1 MKQKPPYPQDRLPVL
16 LSVLDG
22 QIKDLDPQAQYA
34 LRLDLAIAIL
44 VDSMAKNKTP
54 QDLLLTFHRRAG
66 SLYRKIAKA
75 TQQQKKPNL
84 RIVH

>member
-1 MKQKPPYPQDRLPVL
+1 MKQKPPYPHDRLPVL

-22 QIKDLDPQAQYA
+22 QVKDLDPKAQYA
-34 LRLDLAIAIL
+34 IRLDLSIAIL
-44 VDSMAKNKTP
+44 VDSIAKNRAPK
-54 QDLLLTFHRRAG
+54 DLLLTFHRRAG

-84 RIVH
+84 KIVH